1 MQRRAF
7 STLAAVSTL
16 GLLGACTPQKPS
28 FNAIDITGANYA
40 QDFALPDVNG
50 QTRSIKDFA
59 GKVVVVFFGFTQ
71 CPDVCPGTMNELAEI
86 KRQLGADGEKL
97 QAVFI
102 SVDPERDT
110 PEVLKAY
117 MGNFDP
123 SFVALTA
130 SPEKL
135 AAVAKDYK
143 VYYKKA
149 EGKTPT
155 SYSMD
160 HSAGSYVYDTQGRI
174 RLYTRYGTG
183 PQALLADVRALL
195 KNA

>member
-7 STLAAVSTL
+7 STLAVASTL

-50 QTRSIKDFA
+50 QTRNIKDFA